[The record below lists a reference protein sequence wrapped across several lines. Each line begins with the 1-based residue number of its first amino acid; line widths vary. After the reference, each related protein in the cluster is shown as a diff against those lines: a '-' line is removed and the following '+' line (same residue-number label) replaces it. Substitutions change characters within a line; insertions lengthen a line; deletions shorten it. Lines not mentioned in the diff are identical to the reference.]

1 MTLPGVLSVTVLS
14 GVEDPWQSLSEE
26 SGRIL
31 EEPGKTNDTFD
42 PDALCWVHLVGM
54 PLGRSSR
61 GGWCVVHRTVHS
73 SCGQLWI
80 TFVGDVIWNTPKK
93 VVHRCAVCLLRGIE
107 ALP

>member
-31 EEPGKTNDTFD
+31 EEP
-42 PDALCWVHLVGM
+42 
-54 PLGRSSR
+54 
-61 GGWCVVHRTVHS
+61 VVHRTVHS

-107 ALP
+107 ARP